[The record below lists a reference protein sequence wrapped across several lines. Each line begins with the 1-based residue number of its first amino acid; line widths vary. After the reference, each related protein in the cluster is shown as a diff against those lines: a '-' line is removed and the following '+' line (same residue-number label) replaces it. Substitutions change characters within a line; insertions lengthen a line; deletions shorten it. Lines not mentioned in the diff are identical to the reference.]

1 MPAPCARAPS
11 DLPRRPHRV
20 RCFVG
25 DALDRPRESSGPELK
40 NQGTRS
46 RRDPAAPQRTASC
59 STGASSSRSRN
70 TGCTSRSCRSVARP
84 SVRNVHDGRGRQ
96 RTCGGA
102 SLRSLR
108 STRPRCPR
116 PRLDTA
122 WQRRPRHARG
132 AAPQAI
138 SAAKGER
145 FSRRSHY
152 RRHYQHNDTAHYSRP
167 CHSDKVNGLGFHR
180 GGLPERSPALCAS

>member
-20 RCFVG
+20 RCFVE
-25 DALDRPRESSGPELK
+25 DALGRPRESSGPELE

-59 STGASSSRSRN
+59 STGASSSRSRRN
-70 TGCTSRSCRSVARP
+70 TGCTSRSCRRDVRP
-84 SVRNVHDGRGRQ
+84 SVRNVHGGRGRQ
-96 RTCGGA
+96 RTCDGA

-108 STRPRCPR
+108 STQPRCPR

-122 WQRRPRHARG
+122 WQRRPRRARG
-132 AAPQAI
+132 AALQAL
-138 SAAKGER
+138 STAKDER
-145 FSRRSHY
+145 FSRRSHIGMGTV
-152 RRHYQHNDTAHYSRP
+152 DYSRP
-167 CHSDKVNGLGFHR
+167 CHSDKVNELGFHR